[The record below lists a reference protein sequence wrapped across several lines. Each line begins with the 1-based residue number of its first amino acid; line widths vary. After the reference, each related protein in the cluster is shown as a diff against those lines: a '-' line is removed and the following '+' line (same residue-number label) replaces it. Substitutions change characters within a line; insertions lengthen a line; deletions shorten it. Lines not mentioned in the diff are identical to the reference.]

1 MILVK
6 NERIIEKIVS
16 VSIKCC
22 IFACM
27 EQVSGFYIPPSET
40 TTAQFCEMTEV
51 SASGFNILIRAKRD
65 GRWWVLK
72 ALAPAVR
79 NNEVYQGLLQKEFD
93 IMKHVQHPGV
103 VEVTGIEEVD
113 GYGKCLVMEWIDG
126 VTLEKWLQQ
135 PHSKT
140 ERVHIANQLLVV
152 LEFVHDMQVV
162 HRDLKP
168 SNIMV
173 TRNGS
178 VLKLIDFGL
187 ADTDSYAVLKEPAGT
202 DGYVS
207 PEQQKGG
214 PTDVRNDI
222 YSVGVILDKMKL
234 NLSYRLGLNRC
245 LRPLEERYPNMT
257 AMRQHIH
264 SLHRNLLAFWIA
276 SGMFV
281 AGTSGVLIYNKVNEP
296 PRGYDV
302 VAEFKVGNLSYKSW
316 GGGVVSVRAANS
328 KDSCIE
334 VPKTVNFQGMTYKI
348 DEIEKK
354 AFADQP
360 DLRKLVFPDTKFH
373 VMKQMVENSP
383 NLHSICFR
391 SALPP
396 VIGNA
401 IWKTR
406 IQDVFSASDFKRV
419 ILYVP
424 KGSFDAYRKSVWN
437 QFENIIEYE

>member
-1 MILVK
+1 M
-6 NERIIEKIVS
+6 
-16 VSIKCC
+16 
-22 IFACM
+22 
-27 EQVSGFYIPPSET
+27 
-40 TTAQFCEMTEV
+40 
-51 SASGFNILIRAKRD
+51 
-65 GRWWVLK
+65 
-72 ALAPAVR
+72 
-79 NNEVYQGLLQKEFD
+79 
-93 IMKHVQHPGV
+93 
-103 VEVTGIEEVD
+103 
-113 GYGKCLVMEWIDG
+113 
-126 VTLEKWLQQ
+126 
-135 PHSKT
+135 
-140 ERVHIANQLLVV
+140 
-152 LEFVHDMQVV
+152 
-162 HRDLKP
+162 
-168 SNIMV
+168 
-173 TRNGS
+173 
-178 VLKLIDFGL
+178 
-187 ADTDSYAVLKEPAGT
+187 ADADSYAILKEPAGT

-222 YSVGVILDKMKL
+222 YSVGVILDKMRL
-234 NLSYRLGLNRC
+234 NFSYRLGLKRC

-257 AMRQHIH
+257 AMRQHIR
-264 SLHRNLLAFWIA
+264 SLHNNLLAFWIS
-276 SGMFV
+276 SGIL
-281 AGTSGVLIYNKVNEP
+281 AACTTGVVIYNKVNEP

-302 VAEFKVGNLSYKSW
+302 VAEFKVGNLAYKSW

-406 IQDVFSASDFKRV
+406 IQDVFSESDFKRV

-424 KGSFDAYRKSVWN
+424 KGSFDAYRNSAWN

>member
-1 MILVK
+1 MILFK
-6 NERIIEKIVS
+6 KEINIEKIVW
-16 VSIKCC
+16 VSIKSC

-27 EQVSGFYIPPSET
+27 EQVSGFYFPPSET
-40 TTAQFCEMTEV
+40 TSAQFSEMTEV
-51 SASGFNILIRAKRD
+51 SASGFDILIRAKRD
-65 GRWWVLK
+65 GRWWILK

-79 NNEVYQGLLQKEFD
+79 NSEVYQGLLQKEFD

-126 VTLEKWLQQ
+126 VTLEKWLRQ

-234 NLSYRLGLNRC
+234 NLSYRLGLKRC

-334 VPKTVNFQGMTYKI
+334 VPKTVNYQGMTYKI

-354 AFADQP
+354 AFANQP

-373 VMKQMVENSP
+373 VMKQTVENSP

-424 KGSFDAYRKSVWN
+424 KGSFDAYRNSVWN
-437 QFENIIEYE
+437 QFENIIEYD

>member
-1 MILVK
+1 MILFK
-6 NERIIEKIVS
+6 KEINIEKIVW
-16 VSIKCC
+16 VSIKSC

-27 EQVSGFYIPPSET
+27 EQVSGFYFPPSET
-40 TTAQFCEMTEV
+40 TSAQFSEMTEV
-51 SASGFNILIRAKRD
+51 SASGFDILIQ
-65 GRWWVLK
+65 V
-72 ALAPAVR
+72 
-79 NNEVYQGLLQKEFD
+79 LLQKEFD

-126 VTLEKWLQQ
+126 VTLEKWLRQ

-234 NLSYRLGLNRC
+234 NLSYRLGLKRC
-245 LRPLEERYPNMT
+245 LRPL
-257 AMRQHIH
+257 
-264 SLHRNLLAFWIA
+264 
-276 SGMFV
+276 
-281 AGTSGVLIYNKVNEP
+281 
-296 PRGYDV
+296 
-302 VAEFKVGNLSYKSW
+302 
-316 GGGVVSVRAANS
+316 
-328 KDSCIE
+328 
-334 VPKTVNFQGMTYKI
+334 
-348 DEIEKK
+348 
-354 AFADQP
+354 
-360 DLRKLVFPDTKFH
+360 
-373 VMKQMVENSP
+373 
-383 NLHSICFR
+383 
-391 SALPP
+391 
-396 VIGNA
+396 
-401 IWKTR
+401 
-406 IQDVFSASDFKRV
+406 
-419 ILYVP
+419 
-424 KGSFDAYRKSVWN
+424 
-437 QFENIIEYE
+437 

>member
-1 MILVK
+1 MILFK
-6 NERIIEKIVS
+6 KEINIEKIVW
-16 VSIKCC
+16 VSIKSC

-27 EQVSGFYIPPSET
+27 EQVSGFYFPPSET
-40 TTAQFCEMTEV
+40 TSAQFSEMTEV
-51 SASGFNILIRAKRD
+51 SASGFDILIRAKRD
-65 GRWWVLK
+65 GRWWILK

-79 NNEVYQGLLQKEFD
+79 NSEVYQGLLQKEFD

-126 VTLEKWLQQ
+126 VTLEKWLRQ

-207 PEQQKGG
+207 PEQQKG
-214 PTDVRNDI
+214 
-222 YSVGVILDKMKL
+222 VILDKMKL
-234 NLSYRLGLNRC
+234 NLSYRLGLKRC

-334 VPKTVNFQGMTYKI
+334 VPKTVNYQGMTYKI

-354 AFADQP
+354 AFANQP

-424 KGSFDAYRKSVWN
+424 KGSFDAYRNSVWN
-437 QFENIIEYE
+437 QFENIIEYD

>member
-27 EQVSGFYIPPSET
+27 EQVSGFYFPPSET

-51 SASGFNILIRAKRD
+51 SASGFNILIRAKRN
-65 GRWWVLK
+65 GRWWILK

-79 NNEVYQGLLQKEFD
+79 NSEVYQSLLQKEFD

-103 VEVTGIEEVD
+103 AEVMGIEEVD
-113 GYGKCLVMEWIDG
+113 EYGKCLVMEWIDG

-135 PHSKT
+135 PHSKM

-168 SNIMV
+168 SNMMV

-222 YSVGVILDKMKL
+222 YSVGVILDKMRL
-234 NLSYRLGLNRC
+234 NFSYRLGLKRC

-257 AMRQHIH
+257 AMCQHIH

-302 VAEFKVGNLSYKSW
+302 VAEFKVGNLAYKSW
-316 GGGVVSVRAANS
+316 GGGVVSVSAANS

-354 AFADQP
+354 AFANQP

-373 VMKQMVENSP
+373 VMKQMV
-383 NLHSICFR
+383 
-391 SALPP
+391 
-396 VIGNA
+396 
-401 IWKTR
+401 
-406 IQDVFSASDFKRV
+406 
-419 ILYVP
+419 
-424 KGSFDAYRKSVWN
+424 
-437 QFENIIEYE
+437 